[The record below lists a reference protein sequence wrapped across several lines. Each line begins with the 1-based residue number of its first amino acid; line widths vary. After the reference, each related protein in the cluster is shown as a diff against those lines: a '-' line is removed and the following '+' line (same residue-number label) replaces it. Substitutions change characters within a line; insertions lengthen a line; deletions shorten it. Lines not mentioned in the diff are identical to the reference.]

1 MISKD
6 RNETMAVLAAAL
18 VTWLMPNA
26 ATAQTA
32 ENLVQKFE
40 SVCLAGQGDREA
52 ALQAMEAA
60 GWMVAPQHV
69 IDQLGAGL
77 TNVEARLYS
86 ARNVV
91 YIGMVADAPLD
102 EPTPACSVGMAP
114 GANDL
119 AASLRSWS
127 GAEPLITRESGDVS
141 FFFSE
146 SQGVRTAITD
156 RNEAQRLSQNGDI
169 LMVSARTTPQ
179 LSHIVSMRQRNL
191 TW

>member
-6 RNETMAVLAAAL
+6 RAATIATLAAAL
-18 VTWLMPNA
+18 IAWLMPA
-26 ATAQTA
+26 VATAQTA
-32 ENLVQKFE
+32 EDLVQKFD
-40 SVCLAGQGDREA
+40 SICLAARGDRGV

-91 YIGMVADAPLD
+91 YIGMVGDAPLD
-102 EPTPACSVGMAP
+102 EPTPTCSIGMAP

-119 AASLRSWS
+119 AASLKSWS
-127 GAEPLITRESGDVS
+127 GAEPLITGETGDVG

-156 RNEAQRLSQNGDI
+156 RNEAQRLSQAGDI

-191 TW
+191 IW

>member
-6 RNETMAVLAAAL
+6 RAATIATLAAAL
-18 VTWLMPNA
+18 VAWLMPA
-26 ATAQTA
+26 VATAQTA
-32 ENLVQKFE
+32 EDLVQKFD
-40 SVCLAGQGDREA
+40 SICLAAHGDRGV

-91 YIGMVADAPLD
+91 YIGMVGDAPLD
-102 EPTPACSVGMAP
+102 EPTPTCSIGMAP

-119 AASLRSWS
+119 AASLKSWS
-127 GAEPLITRESGDVS
+127 GAEPLITGETGDVG

-156 RNEAQRLSQNGDI
+156 RNEAQRLSQDGDI